1 MKLGLL
7 MHLTI
12 DYRNLFAKGNTRL
25 SKQDHLAIFIAG
37 DDFKEKAVIAGSLK
51 NWFTPV
57 DTGSLREGDCKQQ
70 PGLSVFT
77 NRSTIAK

>member
-12 DYRNLFAKGNTRL
+12 DYRNLFSKGNTRL
-25 SKQDHLAIFIAG
+25 SREDCLAIFIAG

-51 NWFTPV
+51 NWFTTV

-70 PGLSVFT
+70 PGLSVFN